1 MQGQKDRGLM
11 MAQAQSKTA
20 AVPTKQVLLVVDDR
34 AENLEAMQ
42 ALLDEGDWLLR
53 CVSSGEEALRCLL
66 EEEVGLVLLDVQM
79 PGMDGFEVARLM
91 RGNPRTRLIPIIFV
105 SAIAQ
110 TQDAVLRGYSTGAVD
125 FVLKPFD
132 PTVLRHKI
140 HSLLEHERNR
150 CELQLL
156 TQQLDR
162 ARAFNASVLANAAE
176 GIMVV
181 GDDGFIQFANPAMA
195 QMLDGEVADLE
206 GSQLLSFLQNP
217 AIEGGWRE
225 SEFYQHFK
233 REATYRVHEA
243 MLRTFSGGCL
253 PVALS
258 CSPLQ
263 RSQQAM
269 VVIALDMSVVR
280 NLHAQL
286 ESQAVTDSLTGLLN
300 RRGFHQAVESALAR
314 IERSG
319 QRLAVLYLDL
329 DGFKRINDSLGHDVG
344 DQLLR
349 RVGEQ
354 LKACLRPYD
363 SLARIGGDEF
373 TALLDNLGHPEDAAK
388 VAEKLIE
395 LVSVR
400 HTIDGV
406 DFTLGASVGIAC
418 FPECG
423 QSVEGL
429 LRSSDM
435 AMYEAKRAGRQ
446 QYRFFSPEMNGRAR
460 SRLMLEESL
469 RHAIENDDFVL
480 VYQPQVYL
488 DSGRLRGFEALLR
501 WQHRVAGTVAP
512 NVFIPLLEET
522 RLINRLGEWIF
533 REGAGQLADFRGHF
547 GEDLVLSLNVSP
559 VQFGMPQLVSELQRA
574 LERFGLKPSQLEV
587 EVTESA
593 LMQDLQLTQSQLRHL
608 RELGVKIAIDDFGTG
623 YSSLAY
629 LRHFELDT
637 LKIDRLFIA
646 NMLES
651 PRDAA
656 VVSTIIDLGRHLGLE
671 IIAEGV
677 ETQAQREW
685 LTQHQCTVM
694 QGFLVA
700 PGIPPS
706 EALQVPSLLDWN
718 GLPLPR
724 PSKPQ

>member
-1 MQGQKDRGLM
+1 

-20 AVPTKQVLLVVDDR
+20 AIPAKQTLLVVDDR
-34 AENLEAMQ
+34 IENLEAMQ
-42 ALLDEGDWLLR
+42 ALLEDGEWQLR
-53 CVSSGEEALRCLL
+53 CAKSGEEALRYLL
-66 EEEVGLVLLDVQM
+66 EDDVGLVLLDVQM

-91 RGNPRTRLIPIIFV
+91 RGNPRTRLTPIIFV

-110 TQDAVLRGYSTGAVD
+110 THEAVLRGYSTGAVD

-132 PTVLRHKI
+132 PSVLRHKI
-140 HSLLEHERNR
+140 QSLLEHESNR
-150 CELQLL
+150 MELQHLSL
-156 TQQLDR
+156 QLDR

-176 GIMVV
+176 GILVV
-181 GDDGFIQFANPAMA
+181 GEDGRIQFANPAMA
-195 QMLDGEVADLE
+195 QMLGGEVGDLE
-206 GSQLLSFLQNP
+206 GVDLLSFLKNP
-217 AIEGGWRE
+217 ACEGGWQQ
-225 SEFYQHFK
+225 SEFYLHFK

-243 MLRTFSGGCL
+243 MMRTLDGGCL

-258 CSPLQ
+258 CSPLPRLQ
-263 RSQQAM
+263 RAM

-300 RRGFHQAVESALAR
+300 RRGFHQALESSLAR

-373 TALLDNLGHPEDAAK
+373 TALLDNLGHPEDAAR

-400 HTIDGV
+400 HTLDGV
-406 DFTLGASVGIAC
+406 DVTLGASVGIAC

-423 QSVEGL
+423 QNVEGL
-429 LRSSDM
+429 LRSADM

-480 VYQPQVYL
+480 VYQPQFEL
-488 DSGRLRGFEALLR
+488 ASGRLRGFEALLR

-533 REGAGQLADFRGHF
+533 REGARQLAIFKRQF
-547 GEDLVLSLNVSP
+547 GEDMVLSLNVSP
-559 VQFGMPQLVSELQRA
+559 VQFGMPQLVTDLQRV
-574 LERFGLKPSQLEV
+574 LDSHGLKPSQLEV

-593 LMQDLQLTQSQLRHL
+593 LMQDLELTQAQLRHL

-646 NMLES
+646 NMLDS

-671 IIAEGV
+671 VIAEGV

-685 LTQHQCTVM
+685 LGQHHCNFM

-700 PGIPPS
+700 PGVPAGT
-706 EALQVPSLLDWN
+706 ALRVPAQLDWST
-718 GLPLPR
+718 LPLPR
-724 PSKPQ
+724 ED

>member
-1 MQGQKDRGLM
+1 MQGQMDRGVM
-11 MAQAQSKTA
+11 MAQAQSKNA
-20 AVPTKQVLLVVDDR
+20 AVPARQVLLVVDDR
-34 AENLEAMQ
+34 MENLEAMQ
-42 ALLDEGDWLLR
+42 ALLEDGEWRLR
-53 CVSSGEEALRCLL
+53 CASSGEEALRCLL
-66 EEEVGLVLLDVQM
+66 EEDVGLVLLDVQM

-91 RGNPRTRLIPIIFV
+91 RGNPRTRLTPIIFV
-105 SAIAQ
+105 SAISQ
-110 TQDAVLRGYSTGAVD
+110 THDAVLRGYSTGAVD

-132 PTVLRHKI
+132 PAVLRHKI
-140 HSLLEHERNR
+140 QSLLEHEYNR
-150 CELQLL
+150 CELQALS
-156 TQQLDR
+156 QQLER

-176 GIMVV
+176 GILVV
-181 GDDGFIQFANPAMA
+181 GEDGRIQFANPAMA
-195 QMLDGEVADLE
+195 KMLDGEVGDLE
-206 GSQLLSFLQNP
+206 GVDLLSFLKNP
-217 AIEGGWRE
+217 ASEDGWQH
-225 SEFYQHFK
+225 SEFYLHFK

-243 MLRTFSGGCL
+243 MMRTFKGGCL

-258 CSPLQ
+258 CSPLPRQQ
-263 RSQQAM
+263 RAM

-286 ESQAVTDSLTGLLN
+286 ESQAVTDALTGLLN
-300 RRGFHQAVESALAR
+300 RRGFHQALESALAR

-319 QRLAVLYLDL
+319 QRVAVLYLDL

-400 HTIDGV
+400 HTLDGM
-406 DFTLGASVGIAC
+406 DITLGASVGIAC

-429 LRSSDM
+429 LRSADM

-480 VYQPQVYL
+480 VYQPQFHL
-488 DSGRLRGFEALLR
+488 DNGRLRGFEALLR

-533 REGAGQLADFRGHF
+533 REGARQLADFKQQF
-547 GEDLVLSLNVSP
+547 GEDMVLSLNVSP
-559 VQFGMPQLVSELQRA
+559 VQFGMPQLVADLQRV
-574 LERFGLKPSQLEV
+574 LDLHGLKPSQLEV

-593 LMQDLQLTQSQLRHL
+593 LMQDLELTQAQLRHL

-637 LKIDRLFIA
+637 LKIDRLFIS
-646 NMLES
+646 NMLDS

-671 IIAEGV
+671 VIAEGV

-685 LTQHQCTVM
+685 LTQHHCSIM

-700 PGIPPS
+700 PGVS
-706 EALQVPSLLDWN
+706 ASTAMQVPAQLDWSK
-718 GLPLPR
+718 LPLPR
-724 PSKPQ
+724 GE

>member
-1 MQGQKDRGLM
+1 MQGQMDRGVM
-11 MAQAQSKTA
+11 MAQAQSKNA
-20 AVPTKQVLLVVDDR
+20 AVPARQVLLVVDDR
-34 AENLEAMQ
+34 MENLEAMQ
-42 ALLDEGDWLLR
+42 ALLEDGEWRLR
-53 CVSSGEEALRCLL
+53 CASSGEEALRCLL
-66 EEEVGLVLLDVQM
+66 EEDVGLVLLDVQM

-91 RGNPRTRLIPIIFV
+91 RGNPRTRLTPIIFV
-105 SAIAQ
+105 SAISQ
-110 TQDAVLRGYSTGAVD
+110 THDAVLRGYSTGAVD

-132 PTVLRHKI
+132 PAVLRHKI
-140 HSLLEHERNR
+140 QSLLEHEHNR
-150 CELQLL
+150 CELQALS
-156 TQQLDR
+156 QQLER

-176 GIMVV
+176 GILVV
-181 GDDGFIQFANPAMA
+181 GEDGRIQFANPAMA
-195 QMLDGEVADLE
+195 KMLDGEVGDLE
-206 GSQLLSFLQNP
+206 GVDLLSFLKNP
-217 AIEGGWRE
+217 ASEDGWQH
-225 SEFYQHFK
+225 SEFYLHFK

-243 MLRTFSGGCL
+243 MMRTFKGGCL

-258 CSPLQ
+258 CSPLPRQQ
-263 RSQQAM
+263 RAM

-286 ESQAVTDSLTGLLN
+286 ESQAVTDALTGLLN
-300 RRGFHQAVESALAR
+300 RRGFHQALESALAR

-319 QRLAVLYLDL
+319 QRVAVLYLDL

-400 HTIDGV
+400 HTLDGM
-406 DFTLGASVGIAC
+406 DITLGASVGIAC

-429 LRSSDM
+429 LRSADM

-480 VYQPQVYL
+480 VYQPQFHL
-488 DSGRLRGFEALLR
+488 DNGRLRGFEALLR

-533 REGAGQLADFRGHF
+533 REGARQLADFKQQF
-547 GEDLVLSLNVSP
+547 GEDMVLSLNVSL
-559 VQFGMPQLVSELQRA
+559 VQFGMPQLVADLQRV
-574 LERFGLKPSQLEV
+574 LDLHGLKPSQLEV

-593 LMQDLQLTQSQLRHL
+593 LMQDLELTQAQLRHL

-637 LKIDRLFIA
+637 LKIDRLFIS
-646 NMLES
+646 NMLDS

-671 IIAEGV
+671 VIAEGV

-685 LTQHQCTVM
+685 LTQHHCSIM

-700 PGIPPS
+700 PGVS
-706 EALQVPSLLDWN
+706 ASTAMQVPAQLDWSK
-718 GLPLPR
+718 LPLPR
-724 PSKPQ
+724 GE

>member
-1 MQGQKDRGLM
+1 
-11 MAQAQSKTA
+11 MAQAQSKTVA
-20 AVPTKQVLLVVDDR
+20 LPATQVLLVVDDR
-34 AENLEAMQ
+34 VENLEAMQ
-42 ALLDEGDWLLR
+42 ALLEDGEWQLR
-53 CVSSGEEALRCLL
+53 CASSGEEALRCLL
-66 EEEVGLVLLDVQM
+66 EEDVGLVLLDVQM

-91 RGNPRTRLIPIIFV
+91 RGNPRTRLTPIIFV

-132 PTVLRHKI
+132 PSVLRHKI

-150 CELQLL
+150 SELQQL

-181 GDDGFIQFANPAMA
+181 GEDGRIQFANPAMA
-195 QMLDGEVADLE
+195 QMLEGEVGDLE
-206 GSQLLSFLQNP
+206 GAELMSFLKNP
-217 AIEGGWRE
+217 AVEGGWQE
-225 SEFYQHFK
+225 SEFFRHFK

-243 MLRTFSGGCL
+243 MLRTLSGGCL

-258 CSPLQ
+258 CSPLP
-263 RSQQAM
+263 RMQQAM

-300 RRGFHQAVESALAR
+300 RRGFHLALESALAR

-319 QRLAVLYLDL
+319 QRIAVLYLDL

-400 HTIDGV
+400 HTLDGV
-406 DFTLGASVGIAC
+406 DFALGASVGIAC

-429 LRSSDM
+429 LRSADM

-480 VYQPQVYL
+480 VYQPQFHL
-488 DSGRLRGFEALLR
+488 NSGRLRGFEALLR
-501 WQHRVAGTVAP
+501 WQHRVAGIVAP

-533 REGAGQLADFRGHF
+533 REGARQLAGLRSQF
-547 GEDLVLSLNVSP
+547 GEELILSINVSP
-559 VQFGMPQLVSELQRA
+559 VQFGMPQLVADLQRV
-574 LERFGLKPSQLEV
+574 LDVHGLKASQLEV

-593 LMQDLQLTQSQLRHL
+593 LMQDLELTQAQLRHL

-646 NMLES
+646 NMLDS

-656 VVSTIIDLGRHLGLE
+656 VVSTIIDLGHHLGLE
-671 IIAEGV
+671 VIAEGV
-677 ETQAQREW
+677 ETQAQRDW
-685 LTQHQCTVM
+685 LVEHRCSIM

-700 PGIPPS
+700 PGLS
-706 EALQVPSLLDWN
+706 AEAALQVPAQLDWTK
-718 GLPLPR
+718 LPLPR
-724 PSKPQ
+724 GD

>member
-1 MQGQKDRGLM
+1 

-20 AVPTKQVLLVVDDR
+20 AIPAKQTLLVVDDR
-34 AENLEAMQ
+34 IENLEAMQ
-42 ALLDEGDWLLR
+42 ALLEDGEWQLR
-53 CVSSGEEALRCLL
+53 CAKSGEEALRYLL
-66 EEEVGLVLLDVQM
+66 EDDVGLVLLDVQM

-91 RGNPRTRLIPIIFV
+91 RGNPRTRLTPIIFV

-110 TQDAVLRGYSTGAVD
+110 THEAVLRGYSTGAVD

-132 PTVLRHKI
+132 PSVLRHKI
-140 HSLLEHERNR
+140 ESLLEHESNR
-150 CELQLL
+150 MELQQLSL
-156 TQQLDR
+156 QLDR

-176 GIMVV
+176 GILVV
-181 GDDGFIQFANPAMA
+181 GEDGRIQFANPAMA
-195 QMLDGEVADLE
+195 QMLGGEVGDLE
-206 GSQLLSFLQNP
+206 GVDLLSFLKNP
-217 AIEGGWRE
+217 ACEGGWQQ
-225 SEFYQHFK
+225 SEFYLHFK

-243 MLRTFSGGCL
+243 MMRTLDGGCL

-258 CSPLQ
+258 CSPLPRLQ
-263 RSQQAM
+263 RAM

-300 RRGFHQAVESALAR
+300 RRGFHQALESSLAR

-373 TALLDNLGHPEDAAK
+373 TALLDNLGHPEDAAR

-400 HTIDGV
+400 HTLDGV
-406 DFTLGASVGIAC
+406 DVTLGASVGIAC

-423 QSVEGL
+423 QNVEGL
-429 LRSSDM
+429 LRSADM

-480 VYQPQVYL
+480 VYQPQFEL
-488 DSGRLRGFEALLR
+488 ASGRLRGFEALLR

-533 REGAGQLADFRGHF
+533 REGARQLAIFKRQF
-547 GEDLVLSLNVSP
+547 GEDMVLSLNVSP
-559 VQFGMPQLVSELQRA
+559 VQFGMPQLVTDLQRV
-574 LERFGLKPSQLEV
+574 LDSHGLKPSQLEV

-593 LMQDLQLTQSQLRHL
+593 LMQDLELTQAQLRHL

-646 NMLES
+646 NMLDS

-671 IIAEGV
+671 VIAEGV

-685 LTQHQCTVM
+685 LVQHHCNFM

-700 PGIPPS
+700 PGVPAGT
-706 EALQVPSLLDWN
+706 ALRVPAQLDWST
-718 GLPLPR
+718 LPLPR
-724 PSKPQ
+724 ED